1 MVWTYGDG
9 NLSDLGSVRRDST
22 AVGVGG
28 IEFREGDGSVGR
40 IRHFVAGDVVVQ
52 F

>member
-9 NLSDLGSVRRDST
+9 NLGDLGTIGGDST

-28 IEFREGDGSVGR
+28 IEFREGDGSVR
-40 IRHFVAGDVVVQ
+40 WIRHFVTGDVVVQ